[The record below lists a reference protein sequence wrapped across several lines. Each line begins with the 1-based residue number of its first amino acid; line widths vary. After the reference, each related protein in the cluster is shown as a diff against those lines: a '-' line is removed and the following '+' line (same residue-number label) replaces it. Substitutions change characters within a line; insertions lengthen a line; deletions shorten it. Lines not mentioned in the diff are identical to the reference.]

1 MIECS
6 HVKVHQ
12 WWPCKNIQTCLHTYI
27 NIYIYVYYG
36 YKNLSTYLSYTAG
49 TKRAAEASAD
59 GRAAASSWVP
69 GFCVTQ
75 ALNTKDS
82 RFPQVMN
89 KCLHVKSFGKTT
101 VAM

>member
-1 MIECS
+1 M
-6 HVKVHQ
+6 
-12 WWPCKNIQTCLHTYI
+12 
-27 NIYIYVYYG
+27 YYG

-89 KCLHVKSFGKTT
+89 KCLHVKSFGEST
-101 VAM
+101 VAMQTHTQTYLHCLKSIDFLEIDPRVYLSNLHY

>member
-1 MIECS
+1 MYS
-6 HVKVHQ
+6 
-12 WWPCKNIQTCLHTYI
+12 
-27 NIYIYVYYG
+27 G